1 MPSRDKKGS
10 SAKGSPFSKESAR
23 KSSKLAGAAEQG
35 RKPSTP
41 VRTLELSEPAAVISR
56 RACDRLRAGHV
67 WVYKSDIEQVVA
79 PEGESGLLPVLDNR
93 GIPMG
98 TALYSP
104 SSQIALRLISREIVE
119 DAEWLESVRSRLIAA
134 IERRK
139 QVLSLKDTDSCRLVF
154 SEGDDLPGLIADKYG
169 DLIILQLLTRA
180 MDRPGIREIV
190 VEVFREKLSPAA
202 IVERPDARI
211 RELEEMGAPS
221 QEPLFTANSKKDV
234 TSTIFNLNGLRF
246 LYDLNTGQKTGAFLD
261 QRENYLAAARY
272 GRGDAL
278 DVCCYQG
285 GFALHLARACSRVTG
300 IDASRA
306 ALEVADQNLALN
318 PGLPAEVDWMEAN
331 AFDLLRDWSSEGPA
345 YDTIVLDPPAFAKSQ
360 RAVEG
365 ALRGYK
371 ELNLRA
377 MKLLRPGG
385 TLITCSCSHHVSVE
399 DFTAIVSSAAGDAGR
414 RVRLI
419 ERRGASSDHPVQLT
433 VPETEYLK
441 CMICEVE

>member
-1 MPSRDKKGS
+1 MPPRDKKAA
-10 SAKGSPFSKESAR
+10 SAKGVPILKSSSR
-23 KSSKLAGAAEQG
+23 KSSKPRSAAEQG
-35 RKPSTP
+35 RTPSAP
-41 VRTLELSEPAAVISR
+41 VRKLELAEPAAVISR

-67 WVYKSDIEQVVA
+67 WVYKSDIEQVLP
-79 PEGESGLLPVLDNR
+79 PEDASGLLPVLDNR

-98 TALYSP
+98 TALYSA
-104 SSQIALRLISREIVE
+104 SSQIALRLISREIAT
-119 DAEWLESVRSRLIAA
+119 DAEWLEMVRSRLVAA
-134 IERRK
+134 IGRRK
-139 QVLSLKDTDSCRLVF
+139 QILSLKDTDSCRLVF
-154 SEGDDLPGLIADKYG
+154 SEGDDLPGLVADKYG

-180 MDRPGIREIV
+180 MDRPEIREIV
-190 VEVFREKLSPAA
+190 VEVLREKLSPAA

-221 QEPLFTANSKKDV
+221 QEPLFAANLAEPI
-234 TSTIFNLNGLRF
+234 TTITFNLNGLRF
-246 LYDLNTGQKTGAFLD
+246 LYDLNSGQKTGAFLD
-261 QRENYLAAARY
+261 QRENYLAAARHAK
-272 GRGDAL
+272 GDAL
-278 DVCCYQG
+278 DICCYQG
-285 GFALHLARACSRVTG
+285 GFALHLARVCERVTG
-300 IDASRA
+300 VDASRN

-318 PGLPAEVDWMEAN
+318 PSLKAEVDWMEAN

-345 YDTIVLDPPAFAKSQ
+345 YDTIVLDPPAFAKSI

-385 TLITCSCSHHVSVE
+385 TLITCSCSHHVSLQ
-399 DFTAIVSSAAGDAGR
+399 DFTNIVSAAAADAGR

-419 ERRGASSDHPVQLT
+419 ERRGASLDHPVQLT
-433 VPETEYLK
+433 IPETEYLK